1 MVTGNTTYGYGYDTR
16 GNMVSEITSRLFE
29 WNRRTT
35 LTASTGPGNH
45 DTLHVLD
52 GSARV
57 AVIRAGHSRRIR
69 SRARGTSAQGPL
81 LQPVH

>member
-1 MVTGNTTYGYGYDTR
+1 MAQCRLAVTVYIGG
-16 GNMVSEITSRLFE
+16 LFE
-29 WNRRTT
+29 RTT

-57 AVIRAGHSRRIR
+57 AVIRAGRSRRIR
-69 SRARGTSAQGPL
+69 SRAGGTSAQGPL